1 MHRKSGNP
9 SFREKLSTK
18 NAEPSSAADETM
30 YVVDDCPTAMPAL
43 SDRDEQDF
51 DLPDDSQRAAK
62 ISVPPSAKNSKSVS
76 LVNSA
81 MKNESNLLDMRAVL
95 GETEVIDGN
104 DYVSQNY
111 MLNQQSFENESF
123 LLDITQQQDPIAN
136 GFQTQREK

>member
-1 MHRKSGNP
+1 M
-9 SFREKLSTK
+9 K
-18 NAEPSSAADETM
+18 NNEASSAAEETM

-43 SDRDEQDF
+43 SDQDEQDF
-51 DLPDDSQRAAK
+51 DLPDDPHMGAQ

-76 LVNSA
+76 QVNSA
-81 MKNESNLLDMRAVL
+81 MKNESNLLDMRAML

-123 LLDITQQQDPIAN
+123 LLDISHHHDPN
-136 GFQTQREK
+136 NVQR